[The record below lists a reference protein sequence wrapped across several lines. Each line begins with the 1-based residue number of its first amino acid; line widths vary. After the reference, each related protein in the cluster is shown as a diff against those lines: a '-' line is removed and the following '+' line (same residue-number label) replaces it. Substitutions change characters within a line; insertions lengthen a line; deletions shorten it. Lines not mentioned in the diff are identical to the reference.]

1 MAVILFTSGT
11 TSDAKAVMLCHRNLS
26 ANLQDMDAVLYNI
39 TSEDRMLSFL
49 PIHHVFECS
58 AGFLLSLYKGM
69 CTSFADGPRHIVENI
84 KEYANWHKE
93 HLTEDIE
100 DYIDDDKVNNAD
112 IIGELKEEREHWKDI
127 FRILNNEK
135 TYINYKLMI

>member
-1 MAVILFTSGT
+1 MHIKNIVDYVKNEIHFSREFCEDNVFVTLRIEPIERIIENLEQKDKDNLSYTEDLAKLQ
-11 TSDAKAVMLCHRNLS
+11 AKANKYDIL
-26 ANLQDMDAVLYNI
+26 
-39 TSEDRMLSFL
+39 
-49 PIHHVFECS
+49 
-58 AGFLLSLYKGM
+58 
-69 CTSFADGPRHIVENI
+69 VENI

-135 TYINYKLMI
+135 TYINYKNY

>member
-1 MAVILFTSGT
+1 MEGEKAIMHIKNIVDYVKNEIHFSREFCEDNVFVTLRIEPIERIIENLEQKDKDNLSYTE
-11 TSDAKAVMLCHRNLS
+11 DLAKLQAKANKYDIL
-26 ANLQDMDAVLYNI
+26 
-39 TSEDRMLSFL
+39 
-49 PIHHVFECS
+49 
-58 AGFLLSLYKGM
+58 
-69 CTSFADGPRHIVENI
+69 VENI

-135 TYINYKLMI
+135 TYINYKNY